1 MDGERLKV
9 RLQPPR
15 FGAHTDE
22 LLAGVGYG
30 PDEIADLRAQSVVA

>member
-1 MDGERLKV
+1 V

-22 LLAGVGYG
+22 LLRGLGYR
-30 PDEIADLRAQSVVA
+30 DEEIQSLRAQAVVA

>member
-1 MDGERLKV
+1 V

-22 LLAGVGYG
+22 LLAGLGYRG
-30 PDEIADLRAQSVVA
+30 DEIESFREQAIVA